1 MVRLNHVRAPG
12 DYELSQACRV
22 LVDAFGPRVFLVGSS
37 LHRKDHV
44 DVDVR
49 CVLPD
54 EAYRRLFPA
63 GGGPNDPFWSL
74 QASSLSTW
82 LEAHSGL
89 PIDFQFQEESAA
101 AREYPD
107 QPRQFLGVFLTPL
120 RSPLVG

>member
-1 MVRLNHVRAPG
+1 MRRLNYVRAPG
-12 DYELSQACRV
+12 YYELSQACRV

-37 LHRKDHV
+37 LHRKDHA

-54 EAYRRLFPA
+54 DTYRRLFPA

-74 QASSLSTW
+74 QAASLSTW
-82 LEAHSGL
+82 LEARSGL

-101 AREYPD
+101 AREYPG
-107 QPRQFLGVFLTPL
+107 QPRQLLGVFLTPL
-120 RSPLVG
+120 GASLGR